1 MTLNTPIKLY
11 SNSWCPDSY
20 RAKLIFTKNE
30 IEFEEIDIERDP
42 DGDNF
47 VTQHNNGYRSV
58 PTILFPDGEI
68 LVEPSSARLREK
80 LADLDLIPA
89 R

>member
-30 IEFEEIDIERDP
+30 VEFEEIDIDLDLE
-42 DGDNF
+42 GDNF

-68 LVEPSSARLREK
+68 LVEPSSARLRKK